1 MSILQDF
8 LSPILPRIFLVFEE
22 HWKIPLETHSAVSMQ
37 ILSPESVTKPLCGA
51 DELTLLLKLV
61 SIGSKTKALC

>member
-1 MSILQDF
+1 
-8 LSPILPRIFLVFEE
+8 V
-22 HWKIPLETHSAVSMQ
+22 ETHSAVSMQ